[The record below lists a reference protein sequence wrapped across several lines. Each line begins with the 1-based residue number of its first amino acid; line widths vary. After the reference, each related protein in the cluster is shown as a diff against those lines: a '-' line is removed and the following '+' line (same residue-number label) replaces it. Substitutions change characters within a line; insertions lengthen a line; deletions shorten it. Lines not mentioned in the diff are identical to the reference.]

1 MSDFLKRSDEKELL
15 DNPSVPFE
23 DIKQTMQELGTINTW
38 LGGHRTTLEG
48 LKKLLNNRTKVSVC
62 EIGCGGGDNL
72 VVIQKWCRRYGI
84 EAELTGIDIN
94 PHAIAYAKS
103 RYGILDIQFICDDY
117 RANTLVKKPDIFFNS
132 LFCHHFDE
140 GDLVEM
146 LRWMRVNSRCG
157 FFINDLHRHPF
168 AYYSIKWLTKLFSN
182 SYLVKHDAALSV
194 RRGFTKAEWM
204 NLFEKAGL
212 SGATIDWQ
220 WAFRYL
226 IVCRNGGY

>member
-38 LGGHRTTLEG
+38 LGGHRTTLMG

-72 VVIQKWCRRYGI
+72 AVIYKWCQKYRI

-117 RANTLVKKPDIFFNS
+117 RATRLAKKPDIFFNS

-146 LRWMRVNSRCG
+146 LRWMRVNSRYG

-168 AYYSIKWLTKLFSN
+168 AYYSIKWLTRLFSK
-182 SYLVKHDAALSV
+182 SYLVKNDAALSV
-194 RRGFTKAEWM
+194 QRGFTKAEWV

-212 SGATIDWQ
+212 GAATIDWR

-226 IVCRNGGY
+226 IVCTNGRY